1 MNADMTN
8 IFINNEPI
16 FVDELTTV
24 LDNYKVFDL
33 DKTIDSVRI
42 IDGFE
47 LRMIIDIE
55 PISKLFFTCEQK
67 RIVIKNDNHPIFI
80 SYTNKIVVINTTLK
94 TLDITIIQEPRV
106 QYTRPFVMFNRQ
118 YGENTRRNVYTE
130 CKRET
135 PYDAPFDDLYV
146 YIKNHVPVY
155 IRSHYTRFRPLFP
168 EMIDKI
174 VKFVEAYESENVK
187 SIEYNGR
194 SYNLNG
200 INFIHGRVILIIK
213 NNEFESVPI
222 EKLITG
228 EMTVTYNDE
237 EE

>member
-1 MNADMTN
+1 MNTDMTN
-8 IFINNEPI
+8 VFINNKPV

-47 LRMIIDIE
+47 VRMIIDIE
-55 PISKLFFTCEQK
+55 PISKLFFTHEQK
-67 RIVIKNDNHPIFI
+67 RIVIKNDSHPIFI
-80 SYTNKIVVINTTLK
+80 SYTHKIVVINTTLK

-106 QYTRPFVMFNRQ
+106 QYTKPFVFSNSQ
-118 YGENTRRNVYTE
+118 YGENTRRIVYTDS
-130 CKRET
+130 KRET
-135 PYDAPFDDLYV
+135 PYDAPFNDTYI

-155 IRSHYTRFRPLFP
+155 IRSYIAGFRRPIFP
-168 EMIDKI
+168 EMVDKI
-174 VKFVEAYESENVK
+174 VKFVESENIK
-187 SIEYNGR
+187 SIEYNGK
-194 SYNLNG
+194 SYKLKT

-213 NNEFESVPI
+213 DNEFESVPI

-228 EMTVTYNDE
+228 EMTVIYNDE